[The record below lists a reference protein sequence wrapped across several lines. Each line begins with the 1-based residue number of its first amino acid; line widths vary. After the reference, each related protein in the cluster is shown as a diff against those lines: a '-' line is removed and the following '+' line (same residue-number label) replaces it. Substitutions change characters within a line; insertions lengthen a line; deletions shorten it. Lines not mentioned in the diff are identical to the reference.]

1 MRFEIKQTREKEVCT
16 YKTLYLKRVLSR
28 QIEHIAAEHH
38 TSFNHVVMSM
48 IEACLSEE
56 PGTLEDAP
64 CSHERLVDT
73 VYCNRTEK

>member
-38 TSFNHVVMSM
+38 TSFNHVVVSM
-48 IEACLSEE
+48 IETCLSEE
-56 PGTLEDAP
+56 QGISEDVP
-64 CSHERLVDT
+64 
-73 VYCNRTEK
+73 